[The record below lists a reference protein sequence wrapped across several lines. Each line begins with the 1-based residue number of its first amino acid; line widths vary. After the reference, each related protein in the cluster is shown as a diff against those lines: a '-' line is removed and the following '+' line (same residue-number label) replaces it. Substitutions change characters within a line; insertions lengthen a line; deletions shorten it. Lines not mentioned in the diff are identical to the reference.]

1 MGIIALLFG
10 MLGGAGAILGIITA
24 IEILPPLGAAF
35 TWEFWFMLSGILF
48 LASIACGVG
57 HSGSLE

>member
-10 MLGGAGAILGIITA
+10 MLGGAGTILGIVTA
-24 IEILPPLGAAF
+24 TETLPPLGPAF

-48 LASIACGVG
+48 LACIACAVG
-57 HSGSLE
+57 RSTSYE